1 MLSLRFDELR
11 FVPLSLDETDEQW
24 ERGKDDR
31 FNCLPMPKKGLSFR
45 ILMLR
50 GSVVFCRRNSIDQLG
65 REFI

>member
-31 FNCLPMPKKGLSFR
+31 FNLSLIHISEPTRLMCLSRMPS
-45 ILMLR
+45 
-50 GSVVFCRRNSIDQLG
+50 SA
-65 REFI
+65 

>member
-31 FNCLPMPKKGLSFR
+31 FNCLPMPKKRLILWDSNVAGVRGFLS
-45 ILMLR
+45 
-50 GSVVFCRRNSIDQLG
+50 S
-65 REFI
+65 

>member
-31 FNCLPMPKKGLSFR
+31 FNCLPMPKKGLS
-45 ILMLR
+45 
-50 GSVVFCRRNSIDQLG
+50 LG
-65 REFI
+65 F

>member
-31 FNCLPMPKKGLSFR
+31 FNCLPMPKRLILQDSNVAGVRGFLS
-45 ILMLR
+45 
-50 GSVVFCRRNSIDQLG
+50 S
-65 REFI
+65 